1 MLVRHGVINKRD
13 EMMFD
18 PTTGNPKKRFR
29 RRTLTRV
36 GAWAGLLLLA
46 LDIFLGTAIPVA
58 RAAQNLSAIPVADLL
73 VCTMDGMVPAQG
85 EDGNAT
91 PAPASVFC
99 SACLPLVQMLAPPA
113 APAFAA
119 PTRLHSY
126 VVETPGLPWR
136 AQNRTLGFSARAP
149 PLSV

>member
-13 EMMFD
+13 EMMSA
-18 PTTGNPKKRFR
+18 PVVRNPKKSLR
-29 RRTLTRV
+29 RRLVRV
-36 GAWAGLLLLA
+36 GAWAGLLLLT

-58 RAAQNLSAIPVADLL
+58 RAAQNLSPIPVADLL
-73 VCTMDGMVPAQG
+73 VCTMDGMVPAEG
-85 EDGNAT
+85 EGSQS
-91 PAPASVFC
+91 APASVFC

-119 PTRLHSY
+119 PSRIHAY
-126 VVETPGLPWR
+126 VVETPVLPWR

-149 PLSV
+149 PFSV